1 MNEKQYKK
9 VQERLM
15 LGKPVNERQ
24 LVNYLAYDVE
34 NLFNTKT
41 TKRTYYEVKN
51 NGELESTFDLKLT
64 EEDRKQMKLIENLLF
79 EETSR
84 QLEEFYKKVD
94 KMVEIMLRN
103 YVTPP
108 IKGEITKGKIR
119 WRGLRIVWQKID
131 TYDAF
136 VGIRQRDV
144 LILPNGDKIP
154 WNNFEIIRNK

>member
-1 MNEKQYKK
+1 MKK
-9 VQERLM
+9 LNKPSLSIFTQDGKK
-15 LGKPVNERQ
+15 LGDSVTTINCLKPNGD
-24 LVNYLAYDVE
+24 LPK
-34 NLFNTKT
+34 KT
-41 TKRTYYEVKN
+41 EWKY
-51 NGELESTFDLKLT
+51 NGELKATFDIKLT

-84 QLEEFYKKVD
+84 QLENFYKKVD

-108 IKGEITKGKIR
+108 IKGEITKGKVR
-119 WRGLRIVWQKID
+119 WRGLRIVWQKTN

-154 WNNFEIIRNK
+154 WNNFEKIEKSI